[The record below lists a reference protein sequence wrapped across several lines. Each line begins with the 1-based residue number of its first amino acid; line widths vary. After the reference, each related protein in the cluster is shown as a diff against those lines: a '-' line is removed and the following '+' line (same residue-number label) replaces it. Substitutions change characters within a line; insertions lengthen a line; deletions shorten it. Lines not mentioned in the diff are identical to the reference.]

1 MDMKRILQAL
11 DGNATKPVVGVND
24 MAKFLSVVD
33 KNSKVQLLQEASPH
47 KVTLPV
53 QMAMQHYQEPSPKKQ
68 EQLTEKTSSL
78 RSYFKLVESEQFDKI
93 LIKDPAVVN
102 RARIIAE
109 RIRLKEYSTDQ
120 LTRASVHNGPGLE
133 RLEDVESVPKKKDK
147 NITTPTTT
155 PIDKSV
161 GAAYG
166 GAIGGTI
173 GTLGKGLAKALGG
186 DAIGGAGDIISS
198 TWDAIYDR
206 IKLALEGNASEEE
219 ITQLQQEVVR
229 LHKEA
234 EESKER
240 IAGNKTEL
248 AKKDE
253 ELAKLRDTYEQLEKA
268 KQQAIILPTQG
279 GGRPR
284 PQHVG
289 PDPFDRPLVS
299 LRYESKIKEANAKKR
314 TLKNS
319 NPCWTGYHPVGTK
332 EKGGKTVPNCVP
344 KK

>member
-1 MDMKRILQAL
+1 MDMKRILQAM
-11 DGNATKPVVGVND
+11 DGVATKSVEGVND
-24 MAKFLSVVD
+24 MAKFLSVVN
-33 KNSKVQLLQEASPH
+33 KNSSVQILQEASPH

-53 QMAMQHYQEPSPKKQ
+53 QMAMQHYQEPVVKK
-68 EQLTEKTSSL
+68 EQKQLAEKVSSL
-78 RSYFKLVESEQFDKI
+78 RSYFKLVESEQFNKV
-93 LIKDPAVVN
+93 LVKDPAVVN

-133 RLEDVESVPKKKDK
+133 RLEDLESEPKKKD
-147 NITTPTTT
+147 NITTPTATRT
-155 PIDKSV
+155 DKSV

-173 GTLGKGLAKALGG
+173 DTLGKGLAKALGG
-186 DAIGGAGDIISS
+186 NAIGGAGDIISS
-198 TWDAIYDR
+198 TWDAIHDR
-206 IKLALEGNASEEE
+206 IKLALDGNASEEE

-234 EESKER
+234 EESKEH
-240 IAGNKTEL
+240 ITHNETEL
-248 AKKDE
+248 AKKEE

-268 KQQAIILPTQG
+268 KQQAIILPTHSG
-279 GGRPR
+279 GQPR
-284 PQHVG
+284 PQQAG
-289 PDPFDRPLVS
+289 PNPFDRPLVS

-314 TLKNS
+314 SLKKS
-319 NPCWTGYHPVGTK
+319 NPCWKGYHPVGTK
-332 EKGGKTVPNCVP
+332 KKGGRTVPNCVP

>member
-1 MDMKRILQAL
+1 MKRILQAL
-11 DGNATKPVVGVND
+11 DGAATKPVEGVND
-24 MAKFLSVVD
+24 MAKFLSVVN
-33 KNSKVQLLQEASPH
+33 KNSSVQILQEASPH

-53 QMAMQHYQEPSPKKQ
+53 QMAMQHYQEPVVKKEQ
-68 EQLTEKTSSL
+68 TQLTEKTSSL
-78 RSYFKLVESEQFDKI
+78 RSYFKLVESEQRDKI
-93 LIKDPAVVN
+93 LVKDPAVVN
-102 RARIIAE
+102 RARLIAE

-133 RLEDVESVPKKKDK
+133 RLEDLETEPKKKNK
-147 NITTPTTT
+147 NITSPTTST
-155 PIDKSV
+155 DKSV

-198 TWDAIYDR
+198 TWDAIRDR
-206 IKLALEGNASEEE
+206 IELALNGNASEEE
-219 ITQLQQEVVR
+219 ITQLQQEVAR

-234 EESKER
+234 EASKEH
-240 IAGNKTEL
+240 ITGNETEL
-248 AKKDE
+248 AKLK
-253 ELAKLRDTYEQLEKA
+253 DTYEQLEKA
-268 KQQAIILPTQG
+268 KQQAIILPTHSG
-279 GGRPR
+279 GQPR

-314 TLKNS
+314 SLKNS